1 MYILLLFIVLKN
13 VLIPKVILRSLGHDR
28 WYVLILQTR
37 ICPIFW
43 SAKCQNFMI
52 FDSENRKYLEFLF
65 GYCVVFW
72 REKIFVVI
80 MHKTELKLLKQ
91 FTDQKYFDI

>member
-1 MYILLLFIVLKN
+1 
-13 VLIPKVILRSLGHDR
+13 
-28 WYVLILQTR
+28 
-37 ICPIFW
+37 
-43 SAKCQNFMI
+43 MI